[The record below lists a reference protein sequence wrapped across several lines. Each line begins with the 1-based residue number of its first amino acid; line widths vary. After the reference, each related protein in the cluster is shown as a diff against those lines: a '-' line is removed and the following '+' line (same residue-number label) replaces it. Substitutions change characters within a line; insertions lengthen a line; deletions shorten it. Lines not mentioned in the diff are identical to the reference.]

1 MRLLDMEVANVESLL
16 TQLVAL
22 RDNWKAMWNE
32 AELVA
37 SSLQS
42 EVNCLGSVV
51 PLRYKERDSMM
62 RMHPGA
68 ELGGAK
74 GGHFPQKFCLVPP
87 VAPQKFF
94 RSFSESPTQTIDSPP
109 CCKSGPSSGPPNE
122 NVWLRPWMHLKKT

>member
-1 MRLLDMEVANVESLL
+1 MLEFTYAQVQCDAAQWRLALRLRSHFKLVMRLLDMEVANVESLL

-68 ELGGAK
+68 ELGGCQ
-74 GGHFPQKFCLVPP
+74 GGPLPP
-87 VAPQKFF
+87 KILPG
-94 RSFSESPTQTIDSPP
+94 PP
-109 CCKSGPSSGPPNE
+109 SGPPKIFQ
-122 NVWLRPWMHLKKT
+122 VFF

>member
-68 ELGGAK
+68 ELGGCQ
-74 GGHFPQKFCLVPP
+74 GGPLPP
-87 VAPQKFF
+87 KILPG
-94 RSFSESPTQTIDSPP
+94 PP
-109 CCKSGPSSGPPNE
+109 SGPPKIFQ
-122 NVWLRPWMHLKKT
+122 VFF